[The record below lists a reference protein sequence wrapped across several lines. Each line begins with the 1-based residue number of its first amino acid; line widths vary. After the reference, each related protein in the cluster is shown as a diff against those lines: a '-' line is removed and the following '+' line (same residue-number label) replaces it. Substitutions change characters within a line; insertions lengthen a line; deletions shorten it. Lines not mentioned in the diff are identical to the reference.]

1 MKRDGIKAITLRP
14 NHFELVILDALKE
27 HTGERTYS
35 KAIIRSAIEFD
46 VWRRRAETA
55 ENKVLVLRK
64 KIEDICTLEGLKT
77 VTDKLREKL
86 SESTL
91 EISMELIKALSEST
105 HPAAQGLSKTGIS
118 RLAEV
123 LSESTHPA
131 AQGLSESHGERAHG
145 ISRLAEVLSES
156 THPAAQGL
164 SESHG
169 ERAHGIS
176 RLAEVLSESTHPAA
190 QGLSKTGISGLA
202 EIPDESTHPAAR
214 GLNID

>member
-55 ENKVLVLRK
+55 ENKVWVLRK
-64 KIEDICTLEGLKT
+64 KIEDICTLECQKT
-77 VTDKLREKL
+77 VADKLREKL
-86 SESTL
+86 SESTR
-91 EISMELIKALSEST
+91 EISMELIK
-105 HPAAQGLSKTGIS
+105 
-118 RLAEV
+118 V

-131 AQGLSESHGERAHG
+131 AQGLSETHGERAHG

-164 SESHG
+164 SETHG

-190 QGLSKTGISGLA
+190 QGLSKIGISGLG